1 MAKHSSATAHSETP
15 HVLELSRTNTIMN
28 ALKQRALAVL
38 HDESLDAQS
47 RAIIRY
53 GLETN
58 DPWLADLVR
67 RAEANESIV
76 DAFHCGRTLQS
87 TDINARS
94 PTNGRD
100 DSSNDTIEAL
110 TEIICR
116 AGDRSAAALFVLM
129 GTLEESTSP
138 KVLANAAKHLAF
150 TRCGESNIFGMVD
163 AQRAVIE
170 GELLRL

>member
-1 MAKHSSATAHSETP
+1 
-15 HVLELSRTNTIMN
+15 MN

-38 HDESLDAQS
+38 YDESLDARS

-58 DPWLADLVR
+58 DPWLAQLVR
-67 RAEANESIV
+67 RAEASESIV
-76 DAFHCGRTLQS
+76 DSFHCLRTSESDDSNLNCA
-87 TDINARS
+87 TNEID
-94 PTNGRD
+94 PTLETNTFEHPPAHD
-100 DSSNDTIEAL
+100 DSSNERIEAL
-110 TEIICR
+110 AEIICR

-129 GTLEESTSP
+129 GMLEDSTSP
-138 KVLANAAKHLAF
+138 NVLAHTAKHLAF

-163 AQRAVIE
+163 AQRAMIE

>member
-1 MAKHSSATAHSETP
+1 MAKHSSATAHSDTP

-67 RAEANESIV
+67 RAEASESIV
-76 DAFHCGRTLQS
+76 DTFHCGRTLQS
-87 TDINARS
+87 DDKNTRPAIS
-94 PTNGRD
+94 GRD
-100 DSSNDTIEAL
+100 DSSNEKIEAL
-110 TEIICR
+110 AEIICR

-129 GTLEESTSP
+129 GTLEESTHP
-138 KVLANAAKHLAF
+138 KVLAHTAKHLAF

-163 AQRAVIE
+163 AQRAMIE
-170 GELLRL
+170 GELLRP